1 MKKVL
6 LAAAAVILVLFLV
19 RPPRARPPVQVS
31 RLALSTVVTV
41 KVYAGEEEARP
52 LIDRAFAE
60 IARIDTVMSRHL
72 TDSEVNRATMQA
84 WSGQAECSPEL
95 SLVLERSQQ
104 FAELSGGAFDVT
116 VGALTRLWGFPD
128 AVAPPAP
135 GQVDSARALTGYR
148 ELTLEGRRLRLARPG
163 ITLDLGGVAKGYA
176 VDRAVAVLQ
185 AGGIA
190 AGLVDAGGNIRYFG
204 TKPDGRPWSTGIQHP
219 RQTDG
224 VLIAT
229 VEGVDLPAVATSG
242 DYQQYFELDGRR
254 YHHLLDPATGYP
266 AQGVISA
273 TAWAAS
279 AMEADILSTTV
290 FVLGPERGIALADS
304 LESVEALVILAEGD
318 SLRCLATPGVAGRYR
333 FLNSDI

>member
-6 LAAAAVILVLFLV
+6 LAAAGVVLVLLLV
-19 RPPRARPPVQVS
+19 RPPRSRPPVQVS

-41 KVYAGEEEARP
+41 KVYAEEEQARL
-52 LIDRAFAE
+52 LIDRAFVE

-72 TDSEVNRATMQA
+72 VDSEVNRVTAQA
-84 WSGQAECSPEL
+84 WTGEAECSPEL
-95 SLVLERSQQ
+95 ALVLERSQRY
-104 FAELSGGAFDVT
+104 ARLSGGAFDIT

-128 AVAPPAP
+128 VVAPPAP
-135 GQVDSARALTGYR
+135 ARIDSARALVGYR
-148 ELTLEGRRLRLARPG
+148 ELMLEGRRLRLARPG

-185 AGGIA
+185 AGGIT

-204 TKPDGRPWSTGIQHP
+204 VKPDGQPWRTGIQHP
-219 RQTDG
+219 RQADG
-224 VLIAT
+224 VLVAE
-229 VEGVDLPAVATSG
+229 VGGVGLPAVATSG

-266 AQGVISA
+266 ARGTASA

-279 AMEADILSTTV
+279 AMEADILSTTL

-304 LESVEALVILAEGD
+304 LESVEALVIVLEGD
-318 SLRCLATPGVAGRYR
+318 RLRSLATPGVAGRYR
-333 FLNSDI
+333 FLDRDN